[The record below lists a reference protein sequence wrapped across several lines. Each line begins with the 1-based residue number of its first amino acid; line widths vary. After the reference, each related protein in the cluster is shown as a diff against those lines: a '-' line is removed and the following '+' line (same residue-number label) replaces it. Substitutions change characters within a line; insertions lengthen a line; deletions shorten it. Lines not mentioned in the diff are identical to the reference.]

1 MKKNHFVNTTW
12 ALFQNS
18 VEFGYEFCERRGR
31 LPPARGVTT
40 TRAGRRHERRRA
52 RLQLQACV
60 WNRPGTLVGTA
71 GGRVGTTSQAHR
83 QRWSCVPRPGLYL
96 ARPRP
101 NGVAAKPTGSG
112 RKTSTRGDTL
122 RGDSTW
128 LAHQNVSLGRGRV
141 RCLHDVAFSPPLC
154 LMQLQWIASGR
165 SAFGVTG
172 PWLLRMCTSYGTSL
186 EEVVCA
192 VWSPLG
198 VATIALCLSVD
209 NLIFIFSFSLM
220 QSTRRNRS
228 KTTRII

>member
-1 MKKNHFVNTTW
+1 MKVV
-12 ALFQNS
+12 ADYISSNS
-18 VEFGYEFCERRGR
+18 FFSQ
-31 LPPARGVTT
+31 
-40 TRAGRRHERRRA
+40 RANAAEGGAPSGNLAGHRHERRRA

-209 NLIFIFSFSLM
+209 NLIYSLFLLCN
-220 QSTRRNRS
+220 RRAG
-228 KTTRII
+228 IA